1 MILKTREYQQVLEMY
16 AKEVLH
22 EISDMGGSLCEEEPH
37 LYSVADL
44 EECPR
49 RRWITITD
57 VIKNKYLEE
66 YYHSIVDP
74 SKDKERAVEE
84 VCAHMIHLVLGG
96 VVSSYMLSGRVWEV
110 CPRNILLR
118 THVLGGFD
126 RYGAEHARVRVLGD
140 DPYVSK
146 RRPFHVIPSEQD
158 MADWTML
165 QAQESLV
172 PIMRELSRL
181 SRYTE
186 SQCWGPLR
194 GLINSYAKLVMH
206 RYPRKRDQ
214 VERRMRYVYESC
226 ERLGLPL
233 SRRIGR
239 L

>member
-140 DPYVSK
+140 DPYVS
-146 RRPFHVIPSEQD
+146 
-158 MADWTML
+158 
-165 QAQESLV
+165 
-172 PIMRELSRL
+172 

-186 SQCWGPLR
+186 SLCWGPLR

>member
-126 RYGAEHARVRVLGD
+126 RYGAEHTPWCVCSEMTPTYPSCGRSMSSHLNKIWLTGQCFRH
-140 DPYVSK
+140 
-146 RRPFHVIPSEQD
+146 RRAWCQ
-158 MADWTML
+158 L
-165 QAQESLV
+165 
-172 PIMRELSRL
+172 
-181 SRYTE
+181 
-186 SQCWGPLR
+186 CG
-194 GLINSYAKLVMH
+194 N
-206 RYPRKRDQ
+206 
-214 VERRMRYVYESC
+214 
-226 ERLGLPL
+226 
-233 SRRIGR
+233 
-239 L
+239 